1 METIFK
7 QYYPKIKSFVRKRI
21 DDEGVVEEISND
33 VMVVALNSTC
43 TFQNKSL
50 FFSWLCG
57 IAKHKI
63 VDYYRKKKLKTI
75 LFSISPY
82 FEEISDEAL
91 NPEKDCL
98 KNELKKEIYKTFSE
112 IKKDYGKI
120 LRLKYLEGLRIKKIA
135 KIMKT
140 TAKAIESKLMRA
152 RLSFKENWN
161 YDKKED

>member
-82 FEEISDEAL
+82 FEEISDGAL

-120 LRLKYLEGLRIKKIA
+120 LRLKYLEGLRIKTIA

>member
-7 QYYPKIKSFVRKRI
+7 KYYPKIKYFVGKKI
-21 DDEGVVEEISND
+21 NDESVVEEISND
-33 VMVVALNSTC
+33 VMMVALNSTSS
-43 TFQNKSL
+43 FNQKSS
-50 FFSWLCG
+50 FFSWLCA

-63 VDYYRKKKLKTI
+63 IDYYRKKKLKTI

-82 FEEISDEAL
+82 FEEIADEAL

-120 LRLKYLEGLRIKKIA
+120 LRLKYLEGFKIKKIA
-135 KIMKT
+135 KMMKT
-140 TAKAIESKLMRA
+140 TVKSIESKLMRA
-152 RLSFKENWN
+152 RLSFKANWN
-161 YDKKED
+161 YDKEKN